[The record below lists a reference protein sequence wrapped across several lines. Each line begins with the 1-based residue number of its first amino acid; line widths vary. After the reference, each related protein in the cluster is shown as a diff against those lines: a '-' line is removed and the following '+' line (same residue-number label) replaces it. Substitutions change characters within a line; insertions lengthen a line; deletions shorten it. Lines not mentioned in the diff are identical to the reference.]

1 MRILE
6 SKAVPGD
13 VWGYYKAT
21 RKLYSSRGKHD
32 LFSGKG
38 DGTVVAMKYINEQ
51 KYQAFVIEI
60 DPDKQQDLFEDRD
73 PEYIKSIW
81 DFVAEYF

>member
-6 SKAVPGD
+6 SKTVSGD
-13 VWGYYKAT
+13 IWGYYKAT
-21 RKLYSSRGKHD
+21 RKLYSSRGNHD
-32 LFSGKG
+32 LFSGKE
-38 DGTVVAMKYINEQ
+38 DGTVVAMKYIDEQ

-73 PEYIKSIW
+73 PEYIESIW